1 MARQDWLLMALAS
14 RAGAPMDPVQVQKAM
29 FLLGREIPDK
39 VESGFYHFE
48 PYNYG
53 PFDSNVYTDLER
65 LANRGLVSISR
76 DTRGTR
82 AFAVTPEG
90 LRQGAELLRSADVT
104 ARSYLDRVVQWV
116 CSLTFADLVRAIYAR
131 YPEFKRNSVFAS

>member
-29 FLLGREIPDK
+29 FLLGREMPAK
-39 VESGFYHFE
+39 VGPGFYHFE

-53 PFDSNVYTDLER
+53 PFDSDVYTDLER
-65 LANRGLVSISR
+65 LANRGLVSVSR
-76 DTRGTR
+76 GIRGTR
-82 AFAVTPEG
+82 AFSVTPEG
-90 LRQGAELLRSADVT
+90 LRQGTELLRNADAN

-116 CSLTFADLVRAIYAR
+116 CSLNFADLVRAIYAR
-131 YPEFKRNSVFAS
+131 YPEFKRNSVFAG